1 MSITMRTRRFTAP
14 LTVLCAAVVLS
25 GIAGCGSSDSGSG
38 DEDKP
43 GAGAGAG
50 APDVSSIPKLVSVTD
65 KSLPI
70 EAYLLSPE
78 EGKQILQAELVL
90 RERCMSRFGIAY
102 QVPDQAAV
110 FEPKS
115 LTQLRYGPTDGDD
128 VAGHGYKPPGSEKAV
143 GKPKPQ
149 ELAPAAAMVLNGT
162 NDPDV
167 KPGSAAAKGGQDYN
181 GQKVPVGGCIG
192 EAKTKLG
199 YSPDQPAEDG
209 APPIAD
215 KVNTDSWAKSY
226 EDSRVKAVFGK
237 WSACM
242 KEKGYTY
249 ADPMKANDDPQ
260 WQQAAL
266 ATAKEKQV
274 AAADV
279 ACKAKYNVVGTW
291 FAVDVAYQEQM
302 IEQNAEALAEVRKTK
317 DKQLKLMAEVL

>member
-1 MSITMRTRRFTAP
+1 MRTRRFTAP
-14 LTVLCAAVVLS
+14 LTVLCAAVALS

-38 DEDKP
+38 DEGKP
-43 GAGAGAG
+43 AAAAG

-78 EGKQILQAELVL
+78 ESKQILQAELVL
-90 RERCMSRFGIAY
+90 RERCMSRFGIPY
-102 QVPDQAAV
+102 QAPQQAAL
-110 FEPKS
+110 FQPKS
-115 LTQLRYGPTDGDD
+115 LTQLRYGPTDADA
-128 VAGHGYKPPGSEKAV
+128 VAGHGYKPAGSEKAV

-162 NDPDV
+162 NNPNV
-167 KPGSAAAKGGQDYN
+167 KPGSAQAKGGQDYN

-199 YSPDQPAEDG
+199 YSADQEPSKDG

-226 EDSRVKAVFGK
+226 EDARVKAVFGK

-260 WQQAAL
+260 WQETSL

-274 AAADV
+274 ASADV
-279 ACKAKYNVVGTW
+279 ACKAKYNVIGTW
-291 FAVDVAYQEQM
+291 YAVDAAYQEQM
-302 IEQNAEALAEVRKTK
+302 IEQNAQALAEVKK
-317 DKQLKLMAEVL
+317 AKEKQLKLMAEVL